1 MNPVAIFVM
10 LIYLHEVRVKSKNKL
25 SIIAVLTMISTAV
38 LIQND
43 HIQLIRSIDI
53 LQLIGCGMC
62 IGVLLMML
70 FEKLH

>member
-1 MNPVAIFVM
+1 M
-10 LIYLHEVRVKSKNKL
+10 KSKNKL